1 MKDKQALREAAEK
14 ALPAMQRLLM
24 MPNDE
29 LFDEAALN
37 VDGDVDA
44 ANAFNLLAGPETML
58 ALLDELDK
66 KQQYIKLRDQ
76 ENEDIAL
83 TVGKLRVELE
93 HYKSREERVTK
104 LVLDNSTSW
113 DVLYEKL
120 EAAERRIA
128 NNERV
133 MRAVV
138 EAASIRGIRP
148 FEGIECDPPT
158 LEENAEACGDAMSA
172 RIRELEANPP
182 KPHHNGLM
190 QISNELVQ
198 ARQRIAELERSET
211 QLINERDDAES
222 ALNDAYKAVMGQAP
236 EWSNWFSFGNAI
248 DEIELACEL
257 WRNQTD
263 DVIQFRQ
270 RIAELEKGH
279 QEAAKQINSWRRL
292 AKQNIAERG
301 KDISELEAA
310 RQRIAELEN
319 SETQLI
325 NERDAAESALA
336 DMYQAA
342 TGERPEWSNMFGF
355 ADAVDVVEERLATL
369 EANQS
374 QTTPTGIQLIT
385 EAIGAHGYIVGCLL
399 QGRPDLA
406 LEESRKWVSAFG
418 QAAEIVSAQDAAG
431 IKVKG

>member
-1 MKDKQALREAAEK
+1 MSNIDKQALRERYSPKPVPECHICGEEMTIQRISASRITYGCTGATYDDKGCHYAEGRSI
-14 ALPAMQRLLM
+14 ADDHYEQSRVTV
-24 MPNDE
+24 
-29 LFDEAALN
+29 
-37 VDGDVDA
+37 VDVSDPDV
-44 ANAFNLLAGPETML
+44 L

-120 EAAERRIA
+120 EAAE
-128 NNERV
+128 
-133 MRAVV
+133 
-138 EAASIRGIRP
+138 
-148 FEGIECDPPT
+148 
-158 LEENAEACGDAMSA
+158 
-172 RIRELEANPP
+172 
-182 KPHHNGLM
+182 K
-190 QISNELVQ
+190 
-198 ARQRIAELERSET
+198 RIAEQREYYE
-211 QLINERDDAES
+211 
-222 ALNDAYKAVMGQAP
+222 G
-236 EWSNWFSFGNAI
+236 
-248 DEIELACEL
+248 
-257 WRNQTD
+257 
-263 DVIQFRQ
+263 VI
-270 RIAELEKGH
+270 ADGSK
-279 QEAAKQINSWRRL
+279 
-292 AKQNIAERG
+292 
-301 KDISELEAA
+301 
-310 RQRIAELEN
+310 RIAELEN

-431 IKVKG
+431 IKVKGE